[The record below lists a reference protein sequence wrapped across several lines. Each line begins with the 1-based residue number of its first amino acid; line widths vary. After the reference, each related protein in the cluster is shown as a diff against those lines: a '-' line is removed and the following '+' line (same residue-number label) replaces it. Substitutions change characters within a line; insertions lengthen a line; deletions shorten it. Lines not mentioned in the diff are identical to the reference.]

1 MRCLFIGEYSHNI
14 DAKGRMIM
22 PSKFRKDE
30 LGEIFYVTKG
40 TEKCLFVYSREEWAK
55 FEESLASLP
64 ITTNPKAGAFVRF
77 FLSGAAECEVDK
89 LGRINIPAYLREYAG
104 LEKDVKVLGVR
115 SRIEIWD
122 TKAWNTYCDKEITL
136 EQVVES
142 MGSIGMDF

>member
-1 MRCLFIGEYSHNI
+1 MFIGEYSHNI
-14 DAKGRMIM
+14 DAKGRMIL
-22 PSKFRKDE
+22 PSKFRKEE

-55 FEESLASLP
+55 FEENLSSLP
-64 ITTNPKAGAFVRF
+64 ITTNRKAGDFVRF

-89 LGRINIPAYLREYAG
+89 LGRINIPQYLRDYAG
-104 LEKDVKVLGVR
+104 IEKDVKVLGVR

-122 TKAWNTYCDKEITL
+122 AQTWSEHCDNEITL
-136 EQVVES
+136 DQVIES

>member
-1 MRCLFIGEYSHNI
+1 MFIGTYSHSI

-22 PSKFRKDE
+22 PSKFRKNE
-30 LGEIFYVTKG
+30 SGETFYVTKG

-55 FEESLASLP
+55 FEEKIGALP
-64 ITTNPKAGAFVRF
+64 ITTNKSAADFVRY

-89 LGRINIPAYLREYAG
+89 LGRINIPQHLRQHAG
-104 LEKDVKVLGVR
+104 LEKDVKVLGAR

-122 TKAWNTYCDKEITL
+122 SDTWNKYYETDITL
-136 EQVVES
+136 DSVLEN

>member
-1 MRCLFIGEYSHNI
+1 MFIGEYSHNI
-14 DAKGRMIM
+14 DAKGRMIL
-22 PSKFRKDE
+22 PAKFRKGE

-55 FEESLASLP
+55 FEEKLASLP
-64 ITTNPKAGAFVRF
+64 ITTNPQAGAFMRF

-89 LGRINIPAYLREYAG
+89 LGRINIPAHLREYAH

-122 TKAWNTYCDKEITL
+122 SAAWSEYCEKEITL
-136 EQVVES
+136 DHVISS